1 MNTKTSSDVGG
12 TPDALRE
19 QIARLEEL
27 LRVRTSALERETA
40 RREQVEAALQETQL
54 QLDALFN
61 GSRDGIALV
70 KLDKIVKAN
79 LPLAQMCGYEAA
91 HELSGL
97 SVMNF
102 VAPENWEMLAG
113 IIQKRARGESAPL
126 FYELLGRRR
135 DGTTLWVEVTVTLC
149 RLQGETFSFAV
160 LHDITTRK
168 DTEAALR
175 KSETL
180 LSRSQAIAHVGS
192 WELDLETEELTWS
205 DEAYRIFGLQ
215 SQKTAI
221 TYATFLDAV
230 HPDDRPV
237 VDAAYADSL
246 QEGRGVYR
254 VEHRII
260 QPASGEIRVVQER
273 GEHIKDATGRVIR
286 SIGMVQDIT
295 ERWQAEQIIQLRLK
309 LLDYAVTHSLG
320 ELIQYAVDEIGAIT
334 HSPMG
339 FYHFVA
345 ADQKTISFQTWS
357 TRTLQEGCST
367 KGAGLHYN
375 VDRAGV
381 WADCLRQRQTV
392 IHNDYAALPHRRD
405 LPDGHPPLMR
415 ELVVPTFREGRI
427 VSVLGLG
434 NKATDY
440 SPYDVELAD
449 YVSNVIW
456 DMVEHKRIE
465 VQVQDY
471 RNQLEAQNFELRKLL
486 LAIEQS
492 GSMIVITD
500 AEGAIEYT
508 NPYFEQATGY
518 TRNEVLGK
526 NPRILKSG
534 EHPHAYYKELWQTI
548 CSGRSWRGELR
559 NRRKD
564 GALYW
569 ESATISPVHDFTG
582 KITHYIATKEDITP
596 RKQSE
601 AALTRYAGRLEML
614 HELGDA
620 ILAARSPEDTAQVAI
635 AYLQEIIPHT
645 HVWVVELDNSTGARR
660 FLAGQ
665 LADGR
670 PLASIT
676 ENSPAAAWPAEPFEL
691 LNDPDNHWQVY
702 TEPAQLPPDSVAYL
716 LMTDYDARSYY
727 SIRLQVQ
734 QQWIG
739 LLNLALTTSSVLTL
753 EDQQVVLEL
762 ANSLAIALHQARLY
776 AQIQEGARI
785 KADLLH
791 EVNHRVSNNL
801 MAIIGLMHA
810 EGRYAAPDSRAVVE
824 ATLERLIQRVE
835 GLAEVHRMLSQSQW
849 SPVLLN
855 DLATKIIRVNRRLLP
870 AFQTMTVDISPTPVI
885 VSPRQAGYLALII
898 NELVTNTIKY
908 AFTEC
913 AAVEVTVHW
922 VEEDN
927 IIHFEYRDDG
937 PGYPEAVLRLEKY
950 DVGLYLIQQMAR
962 SLDGVLSLR
971 NVGGAVTAIVFNAED
986 KSRT

>member
-1 MNTKTSSDVGG
+1 
-12 TPDALRE
+12 
-19 QIARLEEL
+19 
-27 LRVRTSALERETA
+27 
-40 RREQVEAALQETQL
+40 
-54 QLDALFN
+54 
-61 GSRDGIALV
+61 
-70 KLDKIVKAN
+70 
-79 LPLAQMCGYEAA
+79 
-91 HELSGL
+91 
-97 SVMNF
+97 
-102 VAPENWEMLAG
+102 
-113 IIQKRARGESAPL
+113 
-126 FYELLGRRR
+126 
-135 DGTTLWVEVTVTLC
+135 
-149 RLQGETFSFAV
+149 
-160 LHDITTRK
+160 
-168 DTEAALR
+168 
-175 KSETL
+175 
-180 LSRSQAIAHVGS
+180 
-192 WELDLETEELTWS
+192 
-205 DEAYRIFGLQ
+205 
-215 SQKTAI
+215 
-221 TYATFLDAV
+221 
-230 HPDDRPV
+230 
-237 VDAAYADSL
+237 
-246 QEGRGVYR
+246 
-254 VEHRII
+254 
-260 QPASGEIRVVQER
+260 
-273 GEHIKDATGRVIR
+273 
-286 SIGMVQDIT
+286 
-295 ERWQAEQIIQLRLK
+295 
-309 LLDYAVTHSLG
+309 
-320 ELIQYAVDEIGAIT
+320 
-334 HSPMG
+334 
-339 FYHFVA
+339 
-345 ADQKTISFQTWS
+345 
-357 TRTLQEGCST
+357 
-367 KGAGLHYN
+367 
-375 VDRAGV
+375 
-381 WADCLRQRQTV
+381 
-392 IHNDYAALPHRRD
+392 
-405 LPDGHPPLMR
+405 
-415 ELVVPTFREGRI
+415 
-427 VSVLGLG
+427 
-434 NKATDY
+434 
-440 SPYDVELAD
+440 
-449 YVSNVIW
+449 
-456 DMVEHKRIE
+456 
-465 VQVQDY
+465 
-471 RNQLEAQNFELRKLL
+471 
-486 LAIEQS
+486 
-492 GSMIVITD
+492 
-500 AEGAIEYT
+500 
-508 NPYFEQATGY
+508 
-518 TRNEVLGK
+518 
-526 NPRILKSG
+526 
-534 EHPHAYYKELWQTI
+534 
-548 CSGRSWRGELR
+548 
-559 NRRKD
+559 
-564 GALYW
+564 
-569 ESATISPVHDFTG
+569 
-582 KITHYIATKEDITP
+582 
-596 RKQSE
+596 
-601 AALTRYAGRLEML
+601 
-614 HELGDA
+614 
-620 ILAARSPEDTAQVAI
+620 
-635 AYLQEIIPHT
+635 
-645 HVWVVELDNSTGARR
+645 
-660 FLAGQ
+660 